1 MSLLLVG
8 LSHHSAPLD
17 VLELAALDATGARE
31 LATTLLGAEHVTEA
45 AVLATCNRLEVYADV
60 TAFHG
65 GLADVGTTLSVRTG
79 MDLATL
85 TDHLY
90 VQYAEHAVGHL
101 FTVTAGLDSMAI
113 GEAQVLGQVRAMLRR
128 GQDDGSIGRVLDPL
142 LQQALR
148 VGKRAHSETGLDSAG
163 HSLVHAALAHAG
175 ELAVPLD
182 RARTLVVG
190 AGAMSALAVAVLAR
204 SGARS
209 ITVANRTADRAR
221 RLAEPISA
229 RWLTLDDDT
238 ALVRALAAADVVVSC
253 TGAVGQV
260 LTADLVQRAQAL
272 GESNG
277 TGSQRQLIVDL
288 ALPHDVAPEVA
299 TLERVSVI
307 GLAELGDELAN
318 AEVGADLE
326 AAAAIVAEE
335 VEAYLSQQRAAAVA
349 PTVVALRSY
358 AGEVVAGE
366 LARLRQ
372 RLGDTVDDRV
382 RGEVEQTV
390 SRVVDKLLHTPTV
403 RVKSLATEDGGHY
416 AAVLRE
422 LFDLDM
428 EAISSGTTL
437 PNVAEA
443 LAVAPTV
450 SAGPAAQPAPRQT
463 EPGSES

>member
-1 MSLLLVG
+1 M
-8 LSHHSAPLD
+8 
-17 VLELAALDATGARE
+17 
-31 LATTLLGAEHVTEA
+31 
-45 AVLATCNRLEVYADV
+45 
-60 TAFHG
+60 
-65 GLADVGTTLSVRTG
+65 
-79 MDLATL
+79 
-85 TDHLY
+85 
-90 VQYAEHAVGHL
+90 
-101 FTVTAGLDSMAI
+101 
-113 GEAQVLGQVRAMLRR
+113 
-128 GQDDGSIGRVLDPL
+128 
-142 LQQALR
+142 
-148 VGKRAHSETGLDSAG
+148 
-163 HSLVHAALAHAG
+163 
-175 ELAVPLD
+175 PLD